1 MSGSSRRRV
10 PLQRMVSRSAVVF
23 LGTLLVSCAT
33 TQSRFTALGQ
43 AHPPRPEDCSVAV
56 LKESV
61 PQKAFERVSRLDV
74 HIERTGFAQGDLE
87 SAIPELKKQA
97 CLSGADAI
105 IEIRE
110 RSTGFRF
117 ENRAYHVTATG
128 IKFKD

>member
-1 MSGSSRRRV
+1 MSTSSMRRV
-10 PLQRMVSRSAVVF
+10 QAPRTVSTSTIVF

-33 TQSRFTALGQ
+33 TQSRFTPLGQ
-43 AHPPRPEDCSVAV
+43 AYPSRLGDCSVAV
-56 LKESV
+56 LKDSV

-74 HIERTGFAQGDLE
+74 HIERTGFAQADFE
-87 SAIPELKKQA
+87 SALPELKKQA

-105 IEIRE
+105 IEIQE

-117 ENRAYHVTATG
+117 EDRAYHVTATG

>member
-1 MSGSSRRRV
+1 MFRSSMRRV
-10 PLQRMVSRSAVVF
+10 PAQRTVSTSAIVF

-43 AHPPRPEDCSVAV
+43 AHAPRPEDCSVAV
-56 LKESV
+56 LKDSV

-74 HIERTGFAQGDLE
+74 HIERTGFSQGDLE

-117 ENRAYHVTATG
+117 ENRVYHVTATG

>member
-1 MSGSSRRRV
+1 MRRV
-10 PLQRMVSRSAVVF
+10 RARRTLSTSAIVF

-33 TQSRFTALGQ
+33 TQSRFTPLGQ
-43 AHPPRPEDCSVAV
+43 AVPSRPGDCSVAV
-56 LKESV
+56 LKDSV

-74 HIERTGFAQGDLE
+74 HLERTGFAQADLD
-87 SAIPELKKQA
+87 SALPELKKQA

-105 IEIRE
+105 IEIEE

>member
-1 MSGSSRRRV
+1 MRRV
-10 PLQRMVSRSAVVF
+10 RARRTLSTSAVVF

-33 TQSRFTALGQ
+33 TQSRFTPLGQ
-43 AHPPRPEDCSVAV
+43 AVPSRPGDCSVAV
-56 LKESV
+56 LKDSV

-74 HIERTGFAQGDLE
+74 HLERTGFAQADLD
-87 SAIPELKKQA
+87 SALPELKKQA

-105 IEIRE
+105 IEIEE